1 MQEFVVGL
9 DGSDHSRMAL
19 RWAAAA
25 AQAARVPL
33 RAVQAWSHPRSAVL
47 PGGRDPAPADEMDE
61 ATQQDIEAIAA
72 AVLGPSVTV
81 KPDTRRGPAAAAILQ
96 AVLPDSVLVLGSR
109 GRGGFAG
116 LLLGSVSQEC
126 VEYAQCPV
134 VVVRTDRALAE
145 GQSILVGKDGS
156 RGAQRALE
164 WAKALAG
171 VTGAEVRAVHA
182 WRATVSERPPRVGQ
196 RLRSR
201 AARRVEGWTGR
212 VSDEIES
219 HEMEGDP
226 RDVLVKAAERFDPA
240 LTVVGRRG
248 EGGLRSMLLGSTANH
263 LVRHSSSNVAVVP
276 DPGDHAAG

>member
-61 ATQQDIEAIAA
+61 ATRQDIEAIAA
-72 AVLGPSVTV
+72 AVLGPSVTA